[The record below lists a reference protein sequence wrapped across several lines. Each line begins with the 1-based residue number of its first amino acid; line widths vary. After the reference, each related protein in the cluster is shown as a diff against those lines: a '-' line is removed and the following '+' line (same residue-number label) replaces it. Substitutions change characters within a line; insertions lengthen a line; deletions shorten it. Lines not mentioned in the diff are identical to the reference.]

1 VENERLLW
9 ELEQMRGMAD
19 VNEVTRLRAEIDGL
33 RQEMLHMANRYE
45 SLEVIKAAA
54 MKLMAFLY
62 THTHIPFCIC
72 LAQCGCR
79 VAALAASCH
88 VSWKLTSNTP
98 CTPNSSKDM
107 LGLHSGTCA

>member
-1 VENERLLW
+1 
-9 ELEQMRGMAD
+9 MRGMAD

-62 THTHIPFCIC
+62 THTHTHSF
-72 LAQCGCR
+72 LH
-79 VAALAASCH
+79 L
-88 VSWKLTSNTP
+88 P
-98 CTPNSSKDM
+98 CTMWVSSCCLSSIMSCQLEVDV
-107 LGLHSGTCA
+107 